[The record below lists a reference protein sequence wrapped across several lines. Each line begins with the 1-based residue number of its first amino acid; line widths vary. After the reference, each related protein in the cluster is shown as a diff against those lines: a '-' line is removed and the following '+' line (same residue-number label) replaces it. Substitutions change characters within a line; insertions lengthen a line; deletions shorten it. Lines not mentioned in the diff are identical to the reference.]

1 VAEPSRRA
9 TGVARIALLLGASA
23 CLAALIERAGI
34 PAGLLLGPLIV
45 GIAFAASGHKV
56 AIPDPAFRAAQAI
69 VGVLIA
75 STLDADI
82 VRTVA
87 GHPALFF
94 GSALATLAASAVLG
108 YLLSRWQVLPGTAGV
123 WGSMPGAATAMT
135 LMARSF
141 GADARLVAVMAY
153 LRVVCVAAIASG
165 LAAIASGS
173 TGAHPPG
180 GAWFPPLD
188 PLPFAGAL
196 AVAAIGAAGGIA
208 LKLPAGALLGPI
220 VLGAA
225 LNIAGLITLALPGW
239 LLAASYA
246 VVGWRIGLSFTREI
260 VATARAAL
268 PRILLAIGALLAFCA
283 GIAVLIHEATGIDL
297 VTAYLATSPGGM
309 DSVAIIAASTP
320 VDVPFVMA
328 LQALR
333 FVTVLLAGPALSRL
347 IARRVRGDLPPPDE
361 AL

>member
-1 VAEPSRRA
+1 MTRQAIARVALML
-9 TGVARIALLLGASA
+9 VASA
-23 CLAALIERAGI
+23 VLGGLLEIAGI
-34 PAGLLLGPLIV
+34 PAGLLLGPLVV
-45 GIAFAASGHKV
+45 GIAFAATGHKV
-56 AIPDPAFRAAQAI
+56 EIPGLAFRAAQAI

-75 STLDADI
+75 RALDADI

-87 GHPALFF
+87 QHPLLFF
-94 GSALATLAASAVLG
+94 GSALATLAASGVLG
-108 YLLSRWQVLPGTAGV
+108 YLLSHWQVLPGTAGV

-153 LRVVCVAAIASG
+153 LRVVCVAAIASVM
-165 LAAIASGS
+165 AMIASGS

-180 GAWFPPLD
+180 GAWFPPLHA
-188 PLPFAGAL
+188 LPFAETI
-196 AVAAIGAAGGIA
+196 AVAAIGAAGGI
-208 LKLPAGALLGPI
+208 LIGLPAGALLGPI

-225 LNIAGLITLALPGW
+225 LNIAGVIHVELPGW
-239 LLAASYA
+239 LLAVSYA

-260 VATARAAL
+260 VATAKAAL
-268 PRILLAIGALLAFCA
+268 PRILLSIGLLLAFCA
-283 GIAVLIHEATGIDL
+283 GIAVLIASTTNVDL

-309 DSVAIIAASTP
+309 DSVAIIAASTH

-333 FVTVLLAGPALSRL
+333 FVTVLVAGPALFRL
-347 IARRVRGDLPPPDE
+347 IARQVR
-361 AL
+361 